1 MKQVD
6 FDSQFGSVTE
16 HMITVLTAIIVIMF
30 LISLWRTLRGF
41 IILKMLKKNADNKD
55 FTTLQVS
62 QLKTSA
68 KIDFIFFSPVLIICL
83 LGLIYLFFWNVLR
96 P

>member
-1 MKQVD
+1 MEKID

-41 IILKMLKKNADNKD
+41 ITLKMLKKNADNKD

-83 LGLIYLFFWNVLR
+83 LGLIYVFVLR
-96 P
+96 Q